1 MIDKSVQRLKFTVFF
16 KVASA
21 AMTQAAETLAIKVPK
36 GTHFNEPDF
45 PKPRPFNRA
54 KNHLIQTPNDPTRQ
68 ASHSWAL
75 LLPLLNSCASSAI
88 HVLHRA
94 PRISSNAAETTKWRL
109 KLLIFQELSEL
120 EFLLSEIIRNC
131 KTTVF
136 TGKQTFGPI
145 GSSNVAFQSWQGTEQ
160 LHDEDFVNA
169 SVDTGDT
176 ISRIDG
182 DTGETLFVAT
192 GSWKQRPSSEMGT
205 TIPLSAALS
214 ADKASL
220 PLPLYLLLQS
230 ALSPISPASDTDSLP
245 SSFSSCSEKENDKL
259 RELLCIEQELLVLAK
274 DPLLL
279 SSDSLFP
286 WSMVAFLKL
295 LDLQLLQLK
304 IYCSFNQ
311 QDGMTIR
318 IMEVGAF

>member
-1 MIDKSVQRLKFTVFF
+1 
-16 KVASA
+16 
-21 AMTQAAETLAIKVPK
+21 MTQAAETLAIKVPK
-36 GTHFNEPDF
+36 GTHFNKPDF

-54 KNHLIQTPNDPTRQ
+54 KNHLIQTPNGPTRQ
-68 ASHSWAL
+68 ASHSWAS
-75 LLPLLNSCASSAI
+75 LLPLLNSY
-88 HVLHRA
+88 
-94 PRISSNAAETTKWRL
+94 
-109 KLLIFQELSEL
+109 
-120 EFLLSEIIRNC
+120 
-131 KTTVF
+131 
-136 TGKQTFGPI
+136 
-145 GSSNVAFQSWQGTEQ
+145 
-160 LHDEDFVNA
+160 FVNA
-169 SVDTGDT
+169 SVDKGDT

-192 GSWKQRPSSEMGT
+192 GSWKQRPSSAMGT

-230 ALSPISPASDTDSLP
+230 ALSPISPASETDSFP

-259 RELLCIEQELLVLAK
+259 RELIRIEQELLVCAK

-286 WSMVAFLKL
+286 WSMVAFHKL

-318 IMEVGAF
+318 IMEMGAL